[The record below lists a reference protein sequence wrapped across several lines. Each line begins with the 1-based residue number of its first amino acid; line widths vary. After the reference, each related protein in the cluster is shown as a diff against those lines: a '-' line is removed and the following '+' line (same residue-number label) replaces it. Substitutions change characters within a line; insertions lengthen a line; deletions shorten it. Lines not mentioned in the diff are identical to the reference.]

1 MSSKAKNAL
10 LTVVALMLYVGF
22 MVGMSF
28 VFNLFWAMDRATTI
42 LYWVSLGIICFM
54 VVVFGLFMALGKTDK
69 GIGGMQLF
77 FSIFMSFIPLLLR
90 ALCLIPYAGFYIA
103 LVLGIIVLFLYLITM
118 LTLGAN
124 GKGEGN
130 KKI

>member
-1 MSSKAKNAL
+1 MEGKAKSII
-10 LTVVALMLYVGF
+10 LTFLAVILYVGF

-28 VFNLFWAMDRATTI
+28 IFNLFWAMDHATTI

-54 VVVFGLFMALGKTDK
+54 VFVFAFFMVLGKTDK

-77 FSIFMSFIPLLLR
+77 FTIFMSFIPLVLR

-103 LVLGIIVLFLYLITM
+103 LILGVIVLFVYLITM